1 MNIYAADN
9 QDILTSAARNAT
21 QFSALPP
28 LHLSRA
34 LYIPHHDSSTC
45 HLSVYDTSSQY
56 SASAGGLPI
65 GSSQYVVALGL
76 MQKPQAEGTF
86 LDSLAYTVNFGGSQ
100 GDAGVVISVQYYS
113 FSSISLSRSVEV
125 EVVIG
130 TATTDENATVLIPRT
145 GAHSIPEG
153 FPMATSY
160 PIPSSETRDGIFKQP
175 YFTFQVPSEDGEK
188 KTTFE
193 WQIHPLH
200 TGRMRYTLV
209 RVPSRHQG
217 IADPDPLDIV
227 AIYHHIGVGASLS
240 LPYSEG
246 ILLVPHGMNHKT
258 ETMVVAS
265 ALGMLWRLRELRGEA
280 QVSWRGSRYSKIP
293 HFGSIKTFL
302 GWKK

>member
-1 MNIYAADN
+1 MNIYAADK

-21 QFSALPP
+21 QFSAPPP

-34 LYIPHHDSSTC
+34 LYIPHHDSTTRR
-45 HLSVYDTSSQY
+45 LSVYDTSSQY

-86 LDSLAYTVNFGGSQ
+86 LDSLAYTVDFRAGSH
-100 GDAGVVISVQYYS
+100 GNAGVIISVQHYS
-113 FSSISLSRSVEV
+113 FSSISLSS
-125 EVVIG
+125 VIG
-130 TATTDENATVLIPRT
+130 AETTDNNATLLIPRA
-145 GAHSIPEG
+145 GVHSIPEE

-160 PIPSSETRDGIFKQP
+160 PIPSLETRDGIFKQP
-175 YFTFQVPSEDGEK
+175 YFTFQIPSEDGEK

-193 WQIHPLH
+193 WQVHPLH

-209 RVPSRHQG
+209 RVPSRHHG

-258 ETMVVAS
+258 EAMVVGS
-265 ALGMLWRLRELRGEA
+265 ALGMLWRLRKLRREA

-293 HFGSIKTFL
+293 HFGSIKSFL
-302 GWKK
+302 GRKK